1 MRRASRG
8 AVLLLA
14 FALSACAEP
23 PNKEMGQAQGAID
36 SARAAGA
43 DRYAAD
49 EYTAATKALQ
59 QANDA
64 VAQRDYRSALNFAI
78 ESREHAQSAAREAS
92 DARVRARGQV
102 ENSMADV
109 AALLAEAS
117 TRVSAAEHSRL
128 PRRTVRQAQLEL
140 ERVNE
145 DVQKAGAAMKQQD
158 YAAAD
163 TALKGV
169 KERIQHIIATLQPPA
184 TTQSPRRRR

>member
-14 FALSACAEP
+14 FALLACAEP

-43 DRYAAD
+43 DRYATD

-78 ESREHAQSAAREAS
+78 ESREHAQSAAREAAE
-92 DARVRARGQV
+92 ARVRARGEV
-102 ENSMADV
+102 EDSMADV

-117 TRVSAAEHSRL
+117 TRVTAAEHARV
-128 PRRTVRQAQLEL
+128 PRRTVRQAQQEL

-145 DVQKAGAAMKQQD
+145 DVQKAGAAMKQED
-158 YAAAD
+158 YAAAGA
-163 TALKGV
+163 ALQGV
-169 KERIQHIIATLQPPA
+169 KPRIQHIIASLQPAP
-184 TTQSPRRRR
+184 TQPPRRGR